1 MMRLRSRQ
9 YAIELDGATYGFA
22 NGSLEPIDDLK
33 ALDGDKWFVTDLQ
46 EAISRTI
53 TIESHGKYAELMVRR
68 QLQESGEF
76 EEPVSVIVHWQ
87 KRRGKNTTDIFF
99 TAIPSRLHRYYFES
113 IREYEDN
120 VLVLPLFSVLLGVLR
135 HIRPKEP
142 VAIVFQHNRFADLII
157 GDRKRVY
164 YANRCL
170 AFDTSEEQIQKLWET
185 VRQDIKTIEDENR
198 IKVLKVFYLNWID
211 SGLEPEWPDDMTSEF
226 YSFEEKDISFQG
238 EIRQVS
244 FFDAL
249 NAQSGRQSASSFI
262 EKTFFYTR
270 RWASR
275 LNAIFFLIILL
286 LATGSFWS
294 DQKAAILQKDVKVL
308 EREIEKIRLK
318 TAPMDISQAKYKN
331 TMGFVKD
338 VAYYNSAPPYKQ
350 IINDLSEA
358 LFAEV
363 KLEILKMDYSENEVK
378 LELFGRI
385 TAPFDKAHQG
395 YKRFL
400 KILKRK
406 EYVVKESR
414 FETEIKE
421 SQLLIKFKKHIQ

>member
-1 MMRLRSRQ
+1 MMRRGSRQ
-9 YAIELDGATYGFA
+9 YAVELDGATYGFTD
-22 NGSLEPIDDLK
+22 GSLEPIDDIK

-46 EAISRTI
+46 EAISRTV
-53 TIESHGKYAELMVRR
+53 TIESPGKYAELLVRK

-87 KRRGKNTTDIFF
+87 KKRGKNTTDIFF

-113 IREYEDN
+113 IREYDDN
-120 VLVLPLFSVLLGVLR
+120 VLLFPLYAVLLGVLK
-135 HIRPKEP
+135 HMRPKEP
-142 VAIVFQHNRFADLII
+142 VAIVFQHNRFAELII
-157 GDRKRVY
+157 GDRKRIY

-170 AFDTSEEQIQKLWET
+170 AFDTSEEQIQNLWET
-185 VRQDIKTIEDENR
+185 VRLDIKAVEDENR
-198 IKVLKVFYLNWID
+198 IKVLKVFSLNWID
-211 SGLEPEWPDDMTSEF
+211 SGLEPEWPDDVESEF
-226 YSFEEKDISFQG
+226 YSFEEEDIAFQG
-238 EIRQVS
+238 VIRQVS

-249 NAQSGRQSASSFI
+249 NIQSGLQSASSFL
-262 EKTFFYTR
+262 EKTFYFTQ
-270 RWASR
+270 RWAFR
-275 LNAIFFLIILL
+275 LNAIFFLIVLL
-286 LATGSFWS
+286 LAGGYLWS
-294 DQKAAILQKDVKVL
+294 DLKAASLQKDMRVL
-308 EREIEKIRLK
+308 EREIEKIKLK
-318 TAPMDISQAKYKN
+318 TAAMDISQAEYRN

-338 VAYYNSAPPYKQ
+338 LAYYKSAPPYKQ

-363 KLEILKMDYSENEVK
+363 KLEVLKMDYSENEVK

-406 EYVVKESR
+406 EYIVKESR

-421 SQLLIKFKKHIQ
+421 SQLLIKLKKRIQ

>member
-1 MMRLRSRQ
+1 MRKVSRQ

-22 NGSLEPIDDLK
+22 DGSLELIDDLK
-33 ALDGDKWFVTDLQ
+33 ALDGDKWLVTDLQ

-53 TIESHGKYAELMVRR
+53 TIEAPGKYAELMVRR

-99 TAIPSRLHRYYFES
+99 TAIPSRLHRYYFEN

-120 VLVLPLFSVLLGVLR
+120 VLLFPLYTVLFGVLK

-142 VAIVFQHNRFADLII
+142 VAIVFQHNRFAELII

-164 YANRCL
+164 YANRSL
-170 AFDTSEEQIQKLWET
+170 AFDTSKEQIKNLWET
-185 VRQDIKTIEDENR
+185 VRLDIKAVEDENR

-211 SGLEPEWPDDMTSEF
+211 SGIEPEWPDDMASEF
-226 YSFEEKDISFQG
+226 YSFEEEDVAFQG

-249 NAQSGRQSASSFI
+249 NVQSGLQSASSFI
-262 EKTFFYTR
+262 EKASYYTR
-270 RWASR
+270 RWAPR

-286 LATGSFWS
+286 LATGYFWS
-294 DQKAAILQKDVKVL
+294 DQKTAGLQKNVRVL
-308 EREIEKIRLK
+308 EQEIEKIKLK
-318 TAPMDISQAKYKN
+318 TAHMDISQAEYRN
-331 TMGFVKD
+331 TTEFVKD
-338 VAYYNSAPPYKQ
+338 LAYYKRAPSYKQ

-358 LFAEV
+358 LFTEV
-363 KLEILKMDYSENEVK
+363 KLEVLKMDYSDNEVK
-378 LELFGRI
+378 LELFGRT

-421 SQLLIKFKKHIQ
+421 SQLLIKLKKRIQ